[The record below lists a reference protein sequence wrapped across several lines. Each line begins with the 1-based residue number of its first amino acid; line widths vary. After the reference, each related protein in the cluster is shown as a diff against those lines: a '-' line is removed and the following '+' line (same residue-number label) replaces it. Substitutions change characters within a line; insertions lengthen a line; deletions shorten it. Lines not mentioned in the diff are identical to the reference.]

1 MSASDSINHSRPRPS
16 LSAAG
21 MVIWLGS
28 ETMFFA
34 GLFAAYFTLRAN
46 TPVWPPAGTHLNVI
60 QGAVFTGVLIASSAS
75 MHLAAQAAAGGDF
88 NKARRWL
95 AVTITLAAAFMANQA
110 YEWSDLPFTVSSH
123 RFGSAFFVMTGFHG
137 LHVLGGMAAM
147 GLLFASLGMRSQGAD
162 HEGAVEAVSFYW
174 HFVDVV
180 WLIMFTV
187 LFLVR

>member
-1 MSASDSINHSRPRPS
+1 MLDAQSLDHPGPRPS

-34 GLFAAYFTLRAN
+34 GLFAAYFTLRAHAR
-46 TPVWPPAGTHLNVI
+46 VWPPAGVELNLT
-60 QGAVFTGVLIASSAS
+60 QGALFTGVLVASSAT
-75 MHLAAQAAAGGDF
+75 MHFAAESAAGRDF
-88 NKARRWL
+88 ATCRRWL
-95 AVTITLAAAFMANQA
+95 AATLVLAAAFIGNQA
-110 YEWSDLPFTVSSH
+110 YEWSHLGFTVSSH

-147 GLLFASLGMRSQGAD
+147 ALLSFKLRAGESGGD
-162 HEGAVEAVSFYW
+162 DVGAVEAISYYW

-180 WLIMFTV
+180 WVLLFAV
-187 LFLVR
+187 LFIVR